1 LDQLLY
7 QQQRLS
13 LTFGYVRSTTDTSGS
28 GVNGLTETVNA
39 LQVGYN
45 FGPVAV
51 SATAS
56 KFNNLYSSTSGPVDQ
71 ENGRMGQVRVTT
83 KF

>member
-1 LDQLLY
+1 M
-7 QQQRLS
+7 
-13 LTFGYVRSTTDTSGS
+13 TA
-28 GVNGLTETVNA
+28 LTEAVNA

-51 SATAS
+51 SGTVS
-56 KFNNLYSSTSGPVDQ
+56 KFNNLYSATTGPVDQ
-71 ENGRMGQVRVTT
+71 DNGRMAQVRVTT